1 MIKKLNNRRFWFF
14 PAICLGVAFLF
25 FSLNSCGSRK
35 VKAENYKTEQKSEVK
50 ISEKA
55 DSLAQAESETK
66 TNVSTQIRDLGFTI
80 KPIDG
85 KPIDFKFLYN
95 GNEVQGTA
103 TGEVYFNDK
112 KEEKDSSVKII
123 EKTTTRVEKQDDE
136 WLKAQVKEGSK
147 IKEAD
152 RAEAWILYGI
162 IVIVGVLA
170 WEGANKLIN
179 KIKV

>member
-1 MIKKLNNRRFWFF
+1 MQKRNNRKFWYF
-14 PAICLGVAFLF
+14 PGIVFLF
-25 FSLNSCGSRK
+25 FSLKSCGSRK
-35 VKAENYKTEQKSEVK
+35 VKADKYKAEQKAEVK

-55 DSLAQAESETK
+55 DSLAQTESETK
-66 TNVSTQIRDLGFTI
+66 ANVGTQTRDLGFTI

-112 KEEKDSSVKII
+112 KEDKESSVKIV
-123 EKTTTRVEKQDDE
+123 EKKVTRVEKQADE
-136 WLKAQVKEGSK
+136 WLKAQVKESSK

-152 RAEAWILYGI
+152 RAETWILYGI
-162 IVIVGVLA
+162 LVIVGVLA
-170 WEGANKLIN
+170 WEGATKLIN